1 MSSQSSEDNDYERQ
15 KKKNEEERREYL
27 KSQGIIDK
35 VKDMRTHYKELKASK
50 KAKKKEKSKT
60 HVAPSSRIL
69 RNYSKTEMTE
79 STGSNPLL
87 VSPLTSDDESSTVR
101 LSNEIFH
108 RKRIPYNFIW

>member
-35 VKDMRTHYKELKASK
+35 VKDMRTYYNELEASK

-69 RNYSKTEMTE
+69 RSRSKTELTE
-79 STGSNPLL
+79 STGSAGSNPLL
-87 VSPLTSDDESSTVR
+87 VSPMTNDDELSTVG
-101 LSNEIFH
+101 LNNESF
-108 RKRIPYNFIW
+108 

>member
-1 MSSQSSEDNDYERQ
+1 MVN
-15 KKKNEEERREYL
+15 
-27 KSQGIIDK
+27 K

-87 VSPLTSDDESSTVR
+87 DSPLTSDDESSTVR
-101 LSNEIFH
+101 LSNEIFSQEKNTLKFH
-108 RKRIPYNFIW
+108 MVDPFYYYNQIL